1 MKANEL
7 NNDRTYKSVQLWIDK
22 TRNKK
27 RRYAAFYKFSRVLT
41 FFGSASITIIV
52 GWKKPEEL
60 EVASSNLILF
70 ISAFIAFTAS
80 IEGLFDLKDKAK
92 SYDVF
97 LFELRRLR
105 DRMSYDYSK
114 DPKFYEQNKD
124 EYFSKYEGILN
135 AQKMIIENSYESE
148 E

>member
-1 MKANEL
+1 MKIKEL
-7 NNDRTYKSVQLWIDK
+7 NEDLIYKSVQLWIDK
-22 TRNKK
+22 IRNKK
-27 RRYAAFYKFSRVLT
+27 RRYAAFYKVSRVLT

-60 EVASSNLILF
+60 EMSSANLILL
-70 ISAFIAFTAS
+70 ISAFIAFTAA

-114 DPKFYEQNKD
+114 DQKLYEQNKD
-124 EYFSKYEGILN
+124 QYFSKYEGILN

>member
-1 MKANEL
+1 MKTKEL
-7 NNDRTYKSVQLWIDK
+7 KEDLIYKNVQMWIDK

-27 RRYAAFYKFSRVLT
+27 QRYAAFYKVSRVLT

-52 GWKKPEEL
+52 GWKKPEDL
-60 EVASSNLILF
+60 EMSSANLILF
-70 ISAFIAFTAS
+70 ISAFIAFTTS

-92 SYDVF
+92 SYDVL

-105 DRMSYDYSK
+105 DQMSYDYSK
-114 DPKFYEQNKD
+114 DVQVYQQKKD